1 MAEHER
7 TRVLRY
13 AYEQVLD
20 ATKHQDD
27 KINRLLTAIAFLTGG
42 ALAVAGL
49 GGATHLTRD
58 YEVGPYEL
66 PLGLIAV
73 GVFFVGVVATV
84 LMLIGSLTTPL
95 RLPSVPTAKER
106 KDPGPAPSARVFAST
121 DAELSPLY
129 FFEISKLSLGQWQ
142 TKWTADVEER
152 LLAEEH
158 DALVRE
164 THNLAIRTEFK
175 YGRTNEAVA
184 VLSFALAT
192 LAVAAVLVLVAA
204 GSPGGAVPFGTPVK
218 VALSFV
224 LGGFVWLQIRTS
236 MRHRIQSVEE
246 LYWVHVHEKH
256 GSAIRGWFP
265 VSAALVPVLILSADA
280 DDWRWSLAVALLTA
294 VPLALFWRI
303 RSDERDPGKRARAD
317 WPLVAS
323 SVVALVY
330 ANVCWVSSAA
340 GHAELRLYA
349 AYGTTIVILAAAFVA
364 SRGRTLKRLDDFRAV
379 VDPKEPE
386 GVQPGADGV
395 PGVDGQTP

>member
-1 MAEHER
+1 MAENER

-49 GGATHLTRD
+49 GGAAHLTRTH
-58 YEVGPYEL
+58 EVGPYEL
-66 PLGLIAV
+66 PLALIAV

-95 RLPSVPTAKER
+95 RLPSVPAAKER
-106 KDPGPAPSARVFAST
+106 DDPGPKRSARVFASP
-121 DAELSPLY
+121 DAEVSPIY

-142 TKWTADVEER
+142 TKWTPSVEDR
-152 LLAEEH
+152 LLEEEH

-204 GSPGGAVPFGTPVK
+204 GTPSGAVPFDAPVK
-218 VALSFV
+218 VALSIV

-246 LYWVHVHEKH
+246 LYWVFVHEKR
-256 GSAIRGWFP
+256 GGAIRGWFP

-280 DDWRWSLAVALLTA
+280 DDWRWSLAVAAFTA

-303 RSDERDPGKRARAD
+303 RSDERDPAETARRD
-317 WPLVAS
+317 GPLMAS
-323 SVVALVY
+323 AVVAFIY

-340 GHAELRLYA
+340 NHAELRLYA
-349 AYGTTIVILAAAFVA
+349 AYGTTAVILAAAFVA
-364 SRGRTLKRLDDFRAV
+364 SRGRTMKRLDDFRAAV
-379 VDPKEPE
+379 EPQS
-386 GVQPGADGV
+386 GDGEPSTDTSDEV
-395 PGVDGQTP
+395 AG